1 MKKVIC
7 LICVLLVISGCSKSN
22 DKPNPTISPN
32 ETEKPVE
39 LVFENQGELV
49 DDWSNTYRVM
59 AHAMGGIDN
68 FDYTNSLEAMIFNY
82 NQGTRLFEIDLERT
96 SDGDICLTHTWVD
109 FKTKLTS
116 IGGDE
121 YAPLSTEEFKN
132 AKIMEK
138 YTTMMFSDLLSIMQ
152 EVKDFYII
160 LDSKTFDVDSTN
172 SMYSQLVE
180 QINEVDPSLLHRFI
194 PQAYTP
200 EIYDVIESYGFEE
213 IIFTLYHYYVDSDGQ
228 KIYQIVKE
236 KNIPVVVM
244 HMDNEWGT
252 KVITDV
258 YAYAKMD
265 NNTDQFNIYIHTVND
280 INKAREIINEYGFYG
295 VYSDFITENGINAE
309 LD

>member
-1 MKKVIC
+1 MKKIIC
-7 LICVLLVISGCSKSN
+7 LLCVLLLVGCTEKSN
-22 DKPNPTISPN
+22 DQKPTITPTESN
-32 ETEKPVE
+32 EPTQ
-39 LVFENQGELV
+39 LTFENQGDLI

-68 FDYTNSLEAMIFNY
+68 IDYTNSLEAMVYNY

-109 FKTKLTS
+109 FRTKLTD
-116 IGGDE
+116 IGGDDE

-132 AKIMEK
+132 AKIMGK
-138 YTTMMFSDLLSIMQ
+138 YTTIMFSDLLEIMT
-152 EVKDFYII
+152 EVNDFYII

-172 SMYSQLVE
+172 SMYSELVE
-180 QINEVDPSLLHRFI
+180 EINKVDPSLLHRFI

-200 EIYDVIESYGFEE
+200 EIYDAIETYGFEE

-228 KIYQIVKE
+228 KIYQIIKE
-236 KNIPVVVM
+236 KDVPVVVM

-258 YAYAKMD
+258 YAYAELD
-265 NNTDQFNIYIHTVND
+265 NNLDQFNIYIHTVND
-280 INKAREIINEYGFYG
+280 MNRAREIINDYHFFG
-295 VYSDFITENGINAE
+295 VYSDFITENMLGA
-309 LD
+309 